1 MHYIWMALQF
11 IAVGFVIYVVSGR
24 LIGTKLN
31 FLKRVLSAT
40 LSVVFTTF
48 VYWYSYLRHT
58 DYKNEDMVQAVTN
71 VSTLVWIGSMLLIAM
86 LFYLIL
92 ELFDPIQLGAKG
104 ERLTGQKNIVTRFR
118 SRFHRQKRLVE
129 VFQIAFKHGIGKA
142 LKYKRTYENDRYLA
156 IALRNMLEECGGI
169 FIKFGQVLSAR
180 KDIFPTVFIEE
191 LSKLQQHVKPMTTE
205 QVEKRLEQDLAM
217 PISQVF
223 RSFNKQPIASGSIGQ
238 VHKAVLQE
246 NGKEVVVKILRT
258 DIRSIMHKDLDIL
271 LHFSSWLVEESTWA
285 ENLGFHQ
292 LAKGFANSLLEEI
305 NFEME
310 ERNMEQV
317 SNSLSKSKNNVKI
330 PHVYKQYSN
339 EYVLVLEYMH
349 GVSIYEYQK
358 VLESTKVKKYDLLSS
373 IYDSFLEQMLVA
385 GVFHADPHPGNI
397 YVLNNGTAA
406 FLDFGAVGRLGPIQ
420 QKGLRTLF
428 IGIERNDPGI
438 VLEGLKTLIEN
449 PDGMDEEGL
458 LQALSQLLI
467 QLQYLDKISTEELVQ
482 TLFTVIQHYELKLY
496 PMVGVALR
504 ALITLEG
511 TLNGVDSTFD
521 LFSEAK
527 HFTAKNKRAFVS
539 ISSGTELKEHLQ
551 QELIMLLPMLNQLP
565 RKLDHITTRLEKG
578 QMKVKLDM
586 FSNKEN
592 TLFISQWF
600 SLFILLMVGI
610 TFGVISVALL
620 AISQFIDTAYAVYL
634 NTVSYLGLFLSAVLL
649 VRLSVQAIRNSKRA
663 L

>member
-1 MHYIWMALQF
+1 MHYIWTVLQLL
-11 IAVGFVIYVVSGR
+11 IVGLIIYFVSGR

-31 FLKRVLSAT
+31 FMKRILSAVFSLT
-40 LSVVFTTF
+40 FTTF

-129 VFQIAFKHGIGKA
+129 VFRIAFKHGIGKA
-142 LKYKRTYENDRYLA
+142 LKYKRTYENDRYLS

-180 KDIFPTVFIEE
+180 KDIFPAVFIEE
-191 LSKLQQHVKPMTTE
+191 LSTLQQNVKPMTAE
-205 QVEKRLEQDLAM
+205 QVEKRLEQDLSKPM
-217 PISQVF
+217 SEVF
-223 RSFNKQPIASGSIGQ
+223 RSFNMQPIASGSIGQ
-238 VHKAVLQE
+238 VHKAILRE
-246 NGKEVVVKILRT
+246 NGKEVVVKLLRPNIT
-258 DIRSIMHKDLDIL
+258 SVMQKDLDIL

-292 LAKGFANSLLEEI
+292 LATGFANSLLEEI

-310 ERNMEQV
+310 VRNMEQV
-317 SNSLSKSKNNVKI
+317 SNALSKSKNKVKI
-330 PHVYKQYSN
+330 PYVYKKYSN
-339 EYVLVLEYMH
+339 EYLLVLEYIH
-349 GVSIYEYQK
+349 GVSIYNYQQGFEK
-358 VLESTKVKKYDLLSS
+358 TNEKSQELLSS
-373 IYDSFLEQMLVA
+373 IYDSFLEQLLIA
-385 GVFHADPHPGNI
+385 GVFHADPHPGNL
-397 YVLNNGTAA
+397 YVMNNGKAA
-406 FLDFGAVGRLGPIQ
+406 FLDFGAVGRLGPVQ

-428 IGIERNDPGI
+428 IGIERNDPEI
-438 VLEGLKTLIEN
+438 VLEGLKNLLVDTN
-449 PDGMDEEGL
+449 GMDEEGL

-467 QLQYLDKISTEELVQ
+467 QLQYLDKVSTEELVQ
-482 TLFTVIQHYELKLY
+482 TLFTIIQHYELKLY

-511 TLNGVDSTFD
+511 TLNGVDPTFD

-527 HFTAKNKRAFVS
+527 RFTAKNKRSFVT
-539 ISSGTELKEHLQ
+539 ISSPTELKDHLQ
-551 QELIMLLPMLNQLP
+551 QELIMMLPMLKQMP
-565 RKLDHITTRLEKG
+565 KKIDHITTRLEKG
-578 QMKVKLDM
+578 EMKVKLDM
-586 FSNKEN
+586 FSGKEN

-610 TFGVISVALL
+610 TFGIISVALL
-620 AISQFIDTAYAVYL
+620 AISQFINTAYAVYL
-634 NTVSYLGLFLSAVLL
+634 NTVSFLGLFLSAVLL